1 MGFGFSLLPG
11 RKIVA
16 AKKIALLAA
25 LVMFILF
32 IIKLVRNEVIIE
44 DDE

>member
-1 MGFGFSLLPG
+1 M
-11 RKIVA
+11 A